1 LANVHYLAAGCALH
15 RTITDVTTGRG
26 TRGVGFLLF
35 IIFTACEVT
44 KSQRL
49 LFGGISWC
57 RLRISSSS
65 VEKRDRKGLSGLN
78 LFSNSFASVNVAEVI
93 APPRKICRHNRV
105 ASRSSNI
112 NVSPWS
118 SGFPAC
124 KRLEPL
130 QAPTSPIVTAHLQ
143 YPRNARMVPVILPT
157 VGAANAR
164 IWQNAKFRGESARGR
179 KRKLADSLQLPPIK
193 GIWPPQNL
201 HRILRPTHL
210 GGVSFGAWVAP
221 TSCTY
226 AAGSRIAVGS
236 KNPPM
241 ESAHLLSLV
250 HFEFYTLYCSPVFAP
265 GQLHL
270 S

>member
-1 LANVHYLAAGCALH
+1 MTLR

-78 LFSNSFASVNVAEVI
+78 LFSNSSASVNVAEVI
-93 APPRKICRHNRV
+93 ARPRKSCRHNRV

-118 SGFPAC
+118 SGFPAW

-130 QAPTSPIVTAHLQ
+130 QAPNLAH
-143 YPRNARMVPVILPT
+143 RNRTPLVSAKCPEDAR
-157 VGAANAR
+157 
-164 IWQNAKFRGESARGR
+164 KFC
-179 KRKLADSLQLPPIK
+179 Q
-193 GIWPPQNL
+193 
-201 HRILRPTHL
+201 
-210 GGVSFGAWVAP
+210 SFGK
-221 TSCTY
+221 
-226 AAGSRIAVGS
+226 SRA
-236 KNPPM
+236 
-241 ESAHLLSLV
+241 
-250 HFEFYTLYCSPVFAP
+250 
-265 GQLHL
+265 
-270 S
+270 